1 MIKLVYCVHRKAGMS
16 PEEFSS
22 YWKET
27 HGPLVESCAT
37 ALNARRYVQSHLLDS
52 PLNEVAR
59 EGRGAAGAF
68 DGITEI
74 WWDSHDELMA
84 AMQTP
89 EGVAAH
95 EQLIEDEAR
104 FCDLSRSSI
113 FLTQEHSIFDC
124 KEA

>member
-16 PEEFSS
+16 PEEFYR
-22 YWKET
+22 YWKED
-27 HGPLVESCAT
+27 HGPLVKSYAE
-37 ALNARRYVQSHLLDS
+37 ALQAQRYVQSHLLES
-52 PLNEVAR
+52 PLNEGAQG
-59 EGRGAAGAF
+59 GRGAAGPY

-74 WWDSHDELMA
+74 WWNSHDELLA

-95 EQLIEDEAR
+95 GKLIEDEAR

-113 FLTQEHSIFDC
+113 FLTEEHTIFDSQ
-124 KEA
+124 

>member
-1 MIKLVYCVHRKAGMS
+1 MIKLVYCVHRKPGMS

-22 YWKET
+22 YWKEK
-27 HGPLVESCAT
+27 HGPLVESYAA
-37 ALNARRYVQSHLLDS
+37 ALKAQRYVQSHLLDS

-59 EGRGAAGAF
+59 GGRGATGAF

-74 WWDSHDELMA
+74 WWNSHDELMA

-89 EGVAAH
+89 EGVSAH
-95 EQLIEDEAR
+95 EKLIEDEAT

-113 FLTQEHSIFDC
+113 FLTREHSIFDC